1 VSGPQTTDRGRA
13 DLPPQPGQIPQ
24 GRPAPAALSSG
35 PPRYALPLGIAL
47 QAAISAGD
55 GLVMVVLADVV
66 FQRSHAAW
74 AVAAVFLAITVPIT
88 LLAPLAGLLL
98 DRLPPRPVLVSAAA
112 AQAAVAA
119 LLMRASTA
127 PTVLGLATGF
137 GICAAILQPGLGII
151 VPRLTTP
158 ARITRANGYLQAATW
173 GGFTAG
179 PLLAGGLMAAG
190 GPAVGLAGV
199 VALYAA
205 GAIALAGLPFGAPT
219 RTPAG
224 GSARAGLTSAA
235 PAGPDLDGA
244 APETAATPGQQL
256 PDATAAALPVPREPL
271 ARQISAGLRF
281 LRGDREAGLL
291 VTVVGLMV
299 AFGNMAVVVEVV
311 FAERVLRS
319 GPTGYAILVAAWTA
333 GMLAGTFLGGRVPR
347 RRLAAVTLAGTVVAG
362 VGVALAGATVALW
375 QTVAAYML
383 GGVANGMETVTTR
396 SFLNYRAPEHL
407 AGRVF
412 ALYSGVLFGAASVGM
427 AVAGSV
433 LGSLSP
439 RLVLAIAG
447 IGGVATGVAGL
458 WWHRRSAAGGE
469 LPPTAD
475 AAPRDGSPNA
485 AGT

>member
-1 VSGPQTTDRGRA
+1 MSGPQTADRGRG
-13 DLPPQPGQIPQ
+13 DLSPQPGQISQ
-24 GRPAPAALSSG
+24 GRPAAAAPSEG

-47 QAAISAGD
+47 QAALSAGD

-98 DRLPPRPVLVSAAA
+98 DRLPPRWVLVAAAA

-119 LLMRASTA
+119 LLMRAGTA
-127 PTVLGLATGF
+127 PAVLGLATGF

-190 GPAVGLAGV
+190 GPAAGLTGV

-205 GAIALAGLPFGAPT
+205 GAVALARLPLGAPPG
-219 RTPAG
+219 TPAG
-224 GSARAGLTSAA
+224 GPATASLTSATPDA
-235 PAGPDLDGA
+235 PDLEGA
-244 APETAATPGQQL
+244 APGNATSRGRERPGSTDAAT
-256 PDATAAALPVPREPL
+256 PVPREPL

-412 ALYSGVLFGAASVGM
+412 ALYSGVLFGAASIGM

-458 WWHRRSAAGGE
+458 WWHRRSTAPTGGT
-469 LPPTAD
+469 P
-475 AAPRDGSPNA
+475 PRDGPPNA